1 MWKILYVNQ
10 CRAVFE
16 LQEEKKKYLGLT
28 GVNSEPC
35 CVQKPESLK
44 KVAIK
49 WRYCKVNMCQTFLSF
64 ATEYHLSSGRA
75 LHGQLFKY
83 LLCLVDVLVH
93 VVSKQHAVA
102 YFLQCFLVALLS
114 YFQQFLV

>member
-1 MWKILYVNQ
+1 MT
-10 CRAVFE
+10 AVFE
-16 LQEEKKKYLGLT
+16 LQEGQKKYLGLT
-28 GVNSEPC
+28 GVNSEPR

-44 KVAIK
+44 KVNK
-49 WRYCKVNMCQTFLSF
+49 WRYCKVKMCQTLLSF

-75 LHGQLFKY
+75 LHGELFKY

-93 VVSKQHAVA
+93 VVSEQHAVA
-102 YFLQCFLVALLS
+102 HFLQGFLVALLS